1 MLTDSQNATLHF
13 LRSYIGKRGRVPT
26 LAEIAK
32 GTGISSRGVVHR
44 RLAALAEAGLIEHTP
59 RRRRGIRLI
68 PQAAADRPGVMPL
81 MGRVAAGK
89 PIEAVPDVEEL
100 DLGSLLGGPGRY
112 ALKVRGDSMVD
123 AGILAGD
130 YVVVKFQEQAR
141 NGQIVAAL
149 IDGTETTIKKL
160 RRERDGRITLIPAN
174 SHMKPLI
181 YTPSRVRI
189 QGVVVGQLRTYK

>member
-1 MLTDSQNATLHF
+1 
-13 LRSYIGKRGRVPT
+13 
-26 LAEIAK
+26 
-32 GTGISSRGVVHR
+32 
-44 RLAALAEAGLIEHTP
+44 
-59 RRRRGIRLI
+59 
-68 PQAAADRPGVMPL
+68 
-81 MGRVAAGK
+81 
-89 PIEAVPDVEEL
+89 
-100 DLGSLLGGPGRY
+100 
-112 ALKVRGDSMVD
+112 MVD